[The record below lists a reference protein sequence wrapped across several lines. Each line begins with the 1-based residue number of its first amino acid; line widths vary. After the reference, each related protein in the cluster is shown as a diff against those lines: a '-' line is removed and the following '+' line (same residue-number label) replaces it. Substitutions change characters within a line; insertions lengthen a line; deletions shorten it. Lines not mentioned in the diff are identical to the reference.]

1 MRDETMENNMT
12 QPFHDLVDVVAKL
25 RSPGGCPWDIKQTH
39 ESLKPFLL
47 EEAYEV
53 LEALDARNPQHLREE
68 LGDLLLQI
76 LLHAHIESEKQAFTI
91 HDVIT
96 DLTQKLIRR
105 HPHVFS
111 AASDEAPKLDS
122 EQVVT
127 QWEAIKRAERST
139 ESDSIL
145 AGIPASLPSLLRAH
159 QIQKRAARVGFDWE
173 TPEQVFE
180 KLEEELEEL
189 QAAAPRPPD
198 AEPAVQEP
206 ETNAAIEHEL
216 GDVLFTI
223 VNVARFLRINPE
235 EALRKAN
242 NRFTARF
249 RYMERQG
256 AQEKKPLGEMTALE
270 WDTLWEAA
278 KVQETTEGPQRTV
291 TLETRDQD
299 DE

>member
-1 MRDETMENNMT
+1 MEDAKS
-12 QPFHDLVDVVAKL
+12 QAFQDLVNVVARL
-25 RSPGGCPWDIKQTH
+25 RSPDGCPWDIKQTH

-53 LEALDARNPQHLREE
+53 LEALDTHNPQHLREE

-91 HDVIT
+91 NDVIT
-96 DLTQKLIRR
+96 DLTHKLIRR

-127 QWEAIKRAERST
+127 QWEAIKQAERST

-180 KLEEELEEL
+180 KLDEELEEL
-189 QAAAPRPPD
+189 RAAAPCLPD
-198 AEPAVQEP
+198 AGPSVQEP

-223 VNVARFLRINPE
+223 VNVARFLQINPE

-256 AQEKKPLGEMTALE
+256 AQEKKTLREMTALE

-278 KVQETTEGPQRTV
+278 KIQETTEGPQRTV

-299 DE
+299 HE

>member
-1 MRDETMENNMT
+1 MENKMT
-12 QPFHDLVDVVAKL
+12 QPFHDLVEVVAKL
-25 RSPGGCPWDIKQTH
+25 RSPEGCPWDIKQTH

-53 LEALDARNPQHLREE
+53 LEALDTQNPQHLREE
-68 LGDLLLQI
+68 LGDLLLQV
-76 LLHAHIESEKQAFTI
+76 LLHAHIESEKQAFDI
-91 HDVIT
+91 EDVIT
-96 DLTQKLIRR
+96 GLTHKLIRR
-105 HPHVFS
+105 HPHVFT
-111 AASDEAPKLDS
+111 AQSDEAPRLDA

-127 QWEAIKRAERST
+127 QWEAIKRGERST

-180 KLEEELEEL
+180 KLDEELEEL
-189 QAAAPRPPD
+189 QAAVPSLPNS
-198 AEPAVQEP
+198 EPSVQEP
-206 ETNAAIEHEL
+206 GTNAAIEHEL

-278 KVQETTEGPQRTV
+278 KKQETTEGPQTTV
-291 TLETRDQD
+291 TLETLDH
-299 DE
+299 EHE

>member
-1 MRDETMENNMT
+1 MENKMT
-12 QPFHDLVDVVAKL
+12 QPFHDLVEVVAKL
-25 RSPGGCPWDIKQTH
+25 RSPEGCPWDIKQTH

-53 LEALDARNPQHLREE
+53 LEALDTQNPQHLREE
-68 LGDLLLQI
+68 LGDLLLQV
-76 LLHAHIESEKQAFTI
+76 LLHAHIESEKQTFDI
-91 HDVIT
+91 EDVIT
-96 DLTQKLIRR
+96 GLTHKLIRR
-105 HPHVFS
+105 HPHVFT
-111 AASDEAPKLDS
+111 AQSDEAPRLDA

-127 QWEAIKRAERST
+127 QWEAIKRGERST

-145 AGIPASLPSLLRAH
+145 AEIPASLPSLLRAH
-159 QIQKRAARVGFDWE
+159 QIQKRAARAGFDWE
-173 TPEQVFE
+173 TPEQVVE
-180 KLEEELEEL
+180 KLDEELEEL
-189 QAAAPRPPD
+189 RAAASRLP
-198 AEPAVQEP
+198 ASEPSAREP
-206 ETNAAIEHEL
+206 EPNAAVEHEL

-278 KVQETTEGPQRTV
+278 KEQETTEGPQTTV
-291 TLETRDQD
+291 TLETLDH
-299 DE
+299 EHE

>member
-1 MRDETMENNMT
+1 MENEMS
-12 QPFHDLVDVVAKL
+12 QAFRDLVDVVAKL
-25 RSPGGCPWDIKQTH
+25 RSPEGCPWDIKQTH

-53 LEALDARNPQHLREE
+53 LEALDTHNPQHLREE

-91 HDVIT
+91 NDVIT
-96 DLTQKLIRR
+96 DLTHKLIRR

-127 QWEAIKRAERST
+127 QWEAIKQAERST

-180 KLEEELEEL
+180 KLDEELEEL
-189 QAAAPRPPD
+189 RAAPPCLPD
-198 AEPAVQEP
+198 AEPSAQEP

-278 KVQETTEGPQRTV
+278 KIQETTEGPQRTV
-291 TLETRDQD
+291 TLETPDQD
-299 DE
+299 HE

>member
-1 MRDETMENNMT
+1 MENNMT
-12 QPFHDLVDVVAKL
+12 QPFHNLVDVVAKL

-47 EEAYEV
+47 EEAHEV
-53 LEALDARNPQHLREE
+53 LEALDTHNPQHLREE

-105 HPHVFS
+105 HPHVFL

-122 EQVVT
+122 EQVIT

-145 AGIPASLPSLLRAH
+145 AGVPASLPSLLRAH

-180 KLEEELEEL
+180 KLDEELEEL
-189 QAAAPRPPD
+189 QAAAPCVPD
-198 AEPAVQEP
+198 AEPSVQEP
-206 ETNAAIEHEL
+206 EMNAAVEHEL

-249 RYMERQG
+249 QSMERQG
-256 AQEKKPLGEMTALE
+256 AQENKPLGEMTALE
-270 WDTLWEAA
+270 WDRLWEAA
-278 KVQETTEGPQRTV
+278 KVQETTEGPQRPV

-299 DE
+299 HE

>member
-1 MRDETMENNMT
+1 MENNMT

-25 RSPGGCPWDIKQTH
+25 RSPEGCPWDIKQTH

-53 LEALDARNPQHLREE
+53 LEALDTHNPQHLREE
-68 LGDLLLQI
+68 LGDLLLQV
-76 LLHAHIESEKQAFTI
+76 LLHAHIESEKQAFNI
-91 HDVIT
+91 EDVIT
-96 DLTQKLIRR
+96 DLTHKLIRR
-105 HPHVFS
+105 HPHVFT

-145 AGIPASLPSLLRAH
+145 AGIPVSLPSLLRAH

-180 KLEEELEEL
+180 KLDEELEEL
-189 QAAAPRPPD
+189 QTAASGLPD
-198 AEPAVQEP
+198 SEPSVRDT

-242 NRFTARF
+242 NRFTTRF

-291 TLETRDQD
+291 TLETRDQAH
-299 DE
+299 E

>member
-1 MRDETMENNMT
+1 MENSMSQT
-12 QPFHDLVDVVAKL
+12 FHDLVGVVARL
-25 RSPGGCPWDIKQTH
+25 RAPEGCPWDIKQTH

-53 LEALDARNPQHLREE
+53 LEALDTRDPRHLREE

-76 LLHAHIESEKQAFTI
+76 LLHAHIESEKQTFNI
-91 HDVIT
+91 EDVIT
-96 DLTQKLIRR
+96 DLTNKLIRR
-105 HPHVFS
+105 HPHVFA

-122 EQVVT
+122 EQVVN
-127 QWEAIKRAERST
+127 QWETIKRAERTT

-173 TPEQVFE
+173 TPEQVLK
-180 KLEEELEEL
+180 KLDEELEEL
-189 QAAAPRPPD
+189 QAAASGLPD
-198 AEPAVQEP
+198 SKSSVREP
-206 ETNAAIEHEL
+206 ETNAAVEHEL

-223 VNVARFLRINPE
+223 VNVARFLQINPE

-249 RYMERQG
+249 RHMERHG
-256 AQEKKPLGEMTALE
+256 AQEEKDLRKMTAQE
-270 WDTLWEAA
+270 WDALWEAA
-278 KVQETTEGPQRTV
+278 KRATETPQASL

-299 DE
+299 HE

>member
-1 MRDETMENNMT
+1 MENNMT

-25 RSPGGCPWDIKQTH
+25 RSPEGCPWDIKQTH

-47 EEAYEV
+47 EEVYEV
-53 LEALDARNPQHLREE
+53 LEALDTRNPQHLREE

-91 HDVIT
+91 HDVISN
-96 DLTQKLIRR
+96 LTHKLIRR

-127 QWEAIKRAERST
+127 QWEAIKRAEHST

-145 AGIPASLPSLLRAH
+145 AGVPASLPSLLRAH

-173 TPEQVFE
+173 TVEQVFE
-180 KLEEELEEL
+180 KLDEELEEL
-189 QAAAPRPPD
+189 QAAALRLPD

-223 VNVARFLRINPE
+223 VNVARFLGINPE

-242 NRFTARF
+242 NRFTTRF

-291 TLETRDQD
+291 TLETRDRD
-299 DE
+299 HE

>member
-1 MRDETMENNMT
+1 MEKRMT
-12 QPFHDLVDVVAKL
+12 HPFHELVEVVTRL
-25 RSPGGCPWDIKQTH
+25 RSPEGCPWDIKQTH

-47 EEAYEV
+47 EETYEV
-53 LEALDARNPQHLREE
+53 LEALDMQDPQHLREE
-68 LGDLLLQI
+68 LGDLLLQV

-91 HDVIT
+91 DDVIT
-96 DLTQKLIRR
+96 DLTHKLIRR

-111 AASDEAPKLDS
+111 AKSGEARELDS

-139 ESDSIL
+139 TTDSIL

-159 QIQKRAARVGFDWE
+159 QIQKRASRVGFDWE

-180 KLEEELEEL
+180 KLDEELEEL
-189 QAAAPRPPD
+189 QTAASSLPGSEPPIRD
-198 AEPAVQEP
+198 T
-206 ETNAAIEHEL
+206 ETNADVEHEL

-223 VNVARFLRINPE
+223 VNVARFLQINPE

-249 RYMERQG
+249 RHMERQG
-256 AQEKKPLGEMTALE
+256 AQESKDMGEMTAKE
-270 WDTLWEAA
+270 WDALWEAA
-278 KVQETTEGPQRTV
+278 KRATEGHQTAV
-291 TLETRDQD
+291 TLENPEQNHG
-299 DE
+299 

>member
-1 MRDETMENNMT
+1 MSQAFR
-12 QPFHDLVDVVAKL
+12 DLVEVVARL
-25 RSPGGCPWDIKQTH
+25 RSPEGCPWDVEQTH

-53 LEALDARNPQHLREE
+53 LEALDARDLRHLREE

-76 LLHAHIESEKQAFTI
+76 LLHAQIESEEQTFNI
-91 HDVIT
+91 EDVIT
-96 DLTQKLIRR
+96 DLTRKLIRR
-105 HPHVFS
+105 HPHVFTTE
-111 AASDEAPKLDS
+111 SDEAPKLDAG
-122 EQVVT
+122 QVVN
-127 QWEAIKRAERST
+127 QWEAIKQAERST
-139 ESDSIL
+139 EVDSIL
-145 AGIPASLPSLLRAH
+145 AGIPVSLPSLLRAH

-180 KLEEELEEL
+180 KLDEELEEL
-189 QAAAPRPPD
+189 RTAVSRL
-198 AEPAVQEP
+198 PASQPSTQEP
-206 ETNAAIEHEL
+206 ETNGAVEHEL

-249 RYMERQG
+249 RHMECHG
-256 AQEKKPLGEMTALE
+256 TQEGKTLQEMTAME

-278 KVQETTEGPQRTV
+278 KRQEPLEAPQASV
-291 TLETRDQD
+291 PLETRDQD
-299 DE
+299 HE

>member
-1 MRDETMENNMT
+1 MENKMT
-12 QPFHDLVDVVAKL
+12 QPFHDLVEVVAKL
-25 RSPGGCPWDIKQTH
+25 RSPEGCPWDIKQTH

-53 LEALDARNPQHLREE
+53 LEALDTQNSQNLREE

-76 LLHAHIESEKQAFTI
+76 LLHAHIESERQAFTI
-91 HDVIT
+91 DDVIT
-96 DLTQKLIRR
+96 DLTHKLIRR
-105 HPHVFS
+105 HPHVFT
-111 AASDEAPKLDS
+111 AKSDGARVLDA

-139 ESDSIL
+139 ATDSIL
-145 AGIPASLPSLLRAH
+145 AGIPVSLPSLLRAH

-180 KLEEELEEL
+180 KLDEELEEL
-189 QAAAPRPPD
+189 QTAASSLPD
-198 AEPAVQEP
+198 SEPSVRDT

-223 VNVARFLRINPE
+223 VNVARFLRIDPE

-242 NRFTARF
+242 NRFTTRF
-249 RYMERQG
+249 QHMERQG
-256 AQEKKPLGEMTALE
+256 TQENRDLGEMTALD

-278 KVQETTEGPQRTV
+278 KEQETTEGPQRTV
-291 TLETRDQD
+291 TLETRDHD
-299 DE
+299 HE

>member
-1 MRDETMENNMT
+1 MENNMT

-25 RSPGGCPWDIKQTH
+25 RSPEGCPWDIKQTH

-53 LEALDARNPQHLREE
+53 LEALDTHSPQHLREE

-91 HDVIT
+91 NDVIT
-96 DLTQKLIRR
+96 DLTHKLIRR

-180 KLEEELEEL
+180 KLDEELEEL
-189 QAAAPRPPD
+189 QAAASRLPD
-198 AEPAVQEP
+198 AEPSMQET
-206 ETNAAIEHEL
+206 ETNAAVEHEL

-235 EALRKAN
+235 EALRKTN

-256 AQEKKPLGEMTALE
+256 AQEKKTLGEMTALE

-299 DE
+299 HE

>member
-1 MRDETMENNMT
+1 MENKMT
-12 QPFHDLVDVVAKL
+12 QPFHDLVEVVAKL
-25 RSPGGCPWDIKQTH
+25 RSPEGCPWDIKQTH

-53 LEALDARNPQHLREE
+53 LEALDTQNPQHLREE
-68 LGDLLLQI
+68 LGDLLLQV
-76 LLHAHIESEKQAFTI
+76 LLHAHIESEKQTFDI
-91 HDVIT
+91 EDVIT
-96 DLTQKLIRR
+96 GLTHKLIRR
-105 HPHVFS
+105 HPHVFT
-111 AASDEAPKLDS
+111 AQSDEAPRLDA
-122 EQVVT
+122 EQVVN
-127 QWEAIKRAERST
+127 QWEAIKRGERST

-145 AGIPASLPSLLRAH
+145 AGIPASLPSLLRAQ

-180 KLEEELEEL
+180 KLDEELEEL
-189 QAAAPRPPD
+189 RAAVPGLPNS
-198 AEPAVQEP
+198 EPSVQEP

-256 AQEKKPLGEMTALE
+256 AQEKKPLEEMTALE

-278 KVQETTEGPQRTV
+278 KKQETTEGPQTTV
-291 TLETRDQD
+291 TLETLDH
-299 DE
+299 EHE

>member
-1 MRDETMENNMT
+1 MENRMT
-12 QPFHDLVDVVAKL
+12 QPFHELVEVVAQL
-25 RSPGGCPWDIKQTH
+25 RSPEGCPWDIKQTH

-53 LEALDARNPQHLREE
+53 LDALDTQDPQHLREE

-91 HDVIT
+91 DDVIT
-96 DLTQKLIRR
+96 DLTHKLIRR
-105 HPHVFS
+105 HPHVFTAKS
-111 AASDEAPKLDS
+111 EEAQALDA
-122 EQVVT
+122 EQVIT

-139 ESDSIL
+139 ATDSIL
-145 AGIPASLPSLLRAH
+145 AGIPVSLPSLLRAH

-173 TPEQVFE
+173 TPEQVLE
-180 KLEEELEEL
+180 KLDEELDEL
-189 QAAAPRPPD
+189 QTAASSLPNS
-198 AEPAVQEP
+198 EPAVRDT
-206 ETNAAIEHEL
+206 ETNAAVEHEL

-223 VNVARFLRINPE
+223 VNLARFLRINPE

-249 RYMERQG
+249 RHMERHG
-256 AQEKKPLGEMTALE
+256 AQANKDLGEMTAQE
-270 WDTLWEAA
+270 WEMLWEAA
-278 KVQETTEGPQRTV
+278 KEQETTEGPQRTV

-299 DE
+299 HE

>member
-1 MRDETMENNMT
+1 MENEMS
-12 QPFHDLVDVVAKL
+12 QAFRDLVDVVAKL
-25 RSPGGCPWDIKQTH
+25 RSPEGCPWDIKQTH

-53 LEALDARNPQHLREE
+53 LEALDTDNPQHLREE

-91 HDVIT
+91 NDVIT
-96 DLTQKLIRR
+96 DLTHKLIRR

-111 AASDEAPKLDS
+111 ASSDEAPKLDS

-127 QWEAIKRAERST
+127 QWEAIKQAERST

-180 KLEEELEEL
+180 KLDEELEEL
-189 QAAAPRPPD
+189 QAATPRLSD
-198 AEPAVQEP
+198 TEPSVQEP

-256 AQEKKPLGEMTALE
+256 AQEKKNLGEMTALE

-278 KVQETTEGPQRTV
+278 KVQERTDGPKKTV
-291 TLETRDQD
+291 TIETRDQD
-299 DE
+299 HE

>member
-1 MRDETMENNMT
+1 MENNMT

-25 RSPGGCPWDIKQTH
+25 RSPEGCPWDIKQTH

-47 EEAYEV
+47 EEVYEV
-53 LEALDARNPQHLREE
+53 LEALDTHNPQYLREE

-96 DLTQKLIRR
+96 DLTHKLIRR

-173 TPEQVFE
+173 TAEQVFE
-180 KLEEELEEL
+180 KLDEELEEL
-189 QAAAPRPPD
+189 QAAASRLPD
-198 AEPAVQEP
+198 AEPSVQEP

-223 VNVARFLRINPE
+223 VNVARFLQINPE
-235 EALRKAN
+235 DALRKAN

-249 RYMERQG
+249 RHMERQG
-256 AQEKKPLGEMTALE
+256 AQEKKALGEMTALE

-299 DE
+299 HE

>member
-1 MRDETMENNMT
+1 MENNIT

-53 LEALDARNPQHLREE
+53 LEALDTHNPQHLREE

-91 HDVIT
+91 NDVIT
-96 DLTQKLIRR
+96 DLTHKLIRR

-127 QWEAIKRAERST
+127 QWEAIKQAERST

-145 AGIPASLPSLLRAH
+145 AGVPASLPSLLRAH

-180 KLEEELEEL
+180 KLDEELEEL
-189 QAAAPRPPD
+189 QTAALCFTD
-198 AEPAVQEP
+198 TEPSAQEP

-256 AQEKKPLGEMTALE
+256 AQQKKPLGEMTALE

-299 DE
+299 HE

>member
-1 MRDETMENNMT
+1 MT
-12 QPFHDLVDVVAKL
+12 QPFHDLVAVVAKL
-25 RSPGGCPWDIKQTH
+25 RSPEGCPWDIKQTH

-53 LEALDARNPQHLREE
+53 LEALDTENPQHLCEE
-68 LGDLLLQI
+68 LGDLLLQV
-76 LLHAHIESEKQAFTI
+76 LLHAHIESEKQAFNI
-91 HDVIT
+91 EDVIT
-96 DLTQKLIRR
+96 NLTDKLIRR

-111 AASDEAPKLDS
+111 ATSDRARKLDS

-127 QWEAIKRAERST
+127 QWEAIKRSERST

-180 KLEEELEEL
+180 KLDEELEEL
-189 QAAAPRPPD
+189 QAVAPCPSRSGPSM
-198 AEPAVQEP
+198 QEP

-223 VNVARFLRINPE
+223 VNVARFLRVNPE

-242 NRFTARF
+242 NRFATRF
-249 RYMERQG
+249 HYMERQG
-256 AQEKKPLGEMTALE
+256 AQEKKDLKEMTALE
-270 WDTLWEAA
+270 WERLWEAA
-278 KVQETTEGPQRTV
+278 KKQEATEGPHTTV
-291 TLETRDQD
+291 TLETRDHD
-299 DE
+299 HE

>member
-1 MRDETMENNMT
+1 MGNKMT
-12 QPFHDLVDVVAKL
+12 QPFHDLLDVVAKL

-53 LEALDARNPQHLREE
+53 LEALDTHNPQHLREE

-91 HDVIT
+91 NDVIT
-96 DLTQKLIRR
+96 DLTHKLIRR

-127 QWEAIKRAERST
+127 QWEAIKQAERST

-145 AGIPASLPSLLRAH
+145 AGVPASLPSLLRAH

-180 KLEEELEEL
+180 KLDEELEEL
-189 QAAAPRPPD
+189 QAAALCLTD
-198 AEPAVQEP
+198 TEPSAQEP

-256 AQEKKPLGEMTALE
+256 AQQKKPLGEMTALE

-278 KVQETTEGPQRTV
+278 KVQETTEGP
-291 TLETRDQD
+291 
-299 DE
+299 

>member
-1 MRDETMENNMT
+1 
-12 QPFHDLVDVVAKL
+12 
-25 RSPGGCPWDIKQTH
+25 
-39 ESLKPFLL
+39 
-47 EEAYEV
+47 
-53 LEALDARNPQHLREE
+53 
-68 LGDLLLQI
+68 
-76 LLHAHIESEKQAFTI
+76 
-91 HDVIT
+91 
-96 DLTQKLIRR
+96 
-105 HPHVFS
+105 PHVFS

-127 QWEAIKRAERST
+127 QWEAIKQAERST

-180 KLEEELEEL
+180 KLDEELEEL
-189 QAAAPRPPD
+189 QAAAPCLPD
-198 AEPAVQEP
+198 AGPSVQEP

-256 AQEKKPLGEMTALE
+256 AQENKTLGEMTALE

-278 KVQETTEGPQRTV
+278 KIQETTEGPQRTV

-299 DE
+299 HE

>member
-1 MRDETMENNMT
+1 MENNRT

-25 RSPGGCPWDIKQTH
+25 RSPEGCPWDIKQTH

-53 LEALDARNPQHLREE
+53 LEALDTQDPRHLREE

-91 HDVIT
+91 DDVLT
-96 DLTQKLIRR
+96 DLTHKLIRR
-105 HPHVFS
+105 HPHVFT
-111 AASDEAPKLDS
+111 AKSDGAQALDA

-139 ESDSIL
+139 ATDSIL
-145 AGIPASLPSLLRAH
+145 AGIPVSLPSLLRAH

-173 TPEQVFE
+173 TPEQVLE
-180 KLEEELEEL
+180 KLDEELEEL
-189 QAAAPRPPD
+189 QTAVSGLPDSGPGDRDTEMKAA
-198 AEPAVQEP
+198 V
-206 ETNAAIEHEL
+206 EHEL

-223 VNVARFLRINPE
+223 VNVARFLQVNPE

-249 RYMERQG
+249 RHMERQA
-256 AQEKKPLGEMTALE
+256 AQENKTLGEITALE
-270 WDTLWEAA
+270 WETLWEAA
-278 KVQETTEGPQRTV
+278 KHTTESAQTAV
-291 TLETRDQD
+291 TPESPEQAH
-299 DE
+299 E

>member
-1 MRDETMENNMT
+1 MENSMSQT
-12 QPFHDLVDVVAKL
+12 FRDLVGVVARL
-25 RSPGGCPWDIKQTH
+25 RAPEGCPWDIKQTH

-53 LEALDARNPQHLREE
+53 LEALDARDPRHLREE

-76 LLHAHIESEKQAFTI
+76 LLHAHIESEKQTFNI
-91 HDVIT
+91 EDVIT
-96 DLTQKLIRR
+96 DLTDKLIRR
-105 HPHVFS
+105 HPHVFA
-111 AASDEAPKLDS
+111 AASDEATKLDS

-127 QWEAIKRAERST
+127 QWEEIKRAERTT
-139 ESDSIL
+139 ESDSVL
-145 AGIPASLPSLLRAH
+145 AGIPASLPSLLRAN

-173 TPEQVFE
+173 TPEQVLE
-180 KLEEELEEL
+180 KLDEELEEL
-189 QAAAPRPPD
+189 QAAASHLPNS
-198 AEPAVQEP
+198 EPSVREP
-206 ETNAAIEHEL
+206 ETNAAVEHEL

-223 VNVARFLRINPE
+223 VNVARFLRCNPE

-249 RYMERQG
+249 RHMERHG
-256 AQEKKPLGEMTALE
+256 AQEGKDLREMTAQE

-278 KVQETTEGPQRTV
+278 KRATEAPQASV

-299 DE
+299 HE

>member
-1 MRDETMENNMT
+1 MENKTT
-12 QPFHDLVDVVAKL
+12 QPFHKLVEVVAKL
-25 RSPGGCPWDIKQTH
+25 RSPEGCPWDIEQTH

-53 LEALDARNPQHLREE
+53 LEALDTQNPQPLREE
-68 LGDLLLQI
+68 LGDLLLQV
-76 LLHAHIESEKQAFTI
+76 LLHAHIESEKQAFDI
-91 HDVIT
+91 EDVIT
-96 DLTQKLIRR
+96 DLTHKLIRR

-111 AASDEAPKLDS
+111 ATADGTRKLDS

-127 QWEAIKRAERST
+127 QWEAIKREERST

-145 AGIPASLPSLLRAH
+145 GGIPVSLPSLLRAH

-180 KLEEELEEL
+180 KLDEELEEL
-189 QAAAPRPPD
+189 QEAAPCRSNSGPSL
-198 AEPAVQEP
+198 QEP

-223 VNVARFLRINPE
+223 VNVARFFRINPE

-249 RYMERQG
+249 QYMERQG
-256 AQEKKPLGEMTALE
+256 AQEKKPLEDMTALE

-278 KVQETTEGPQRTV
+278 KEQETTEGSHTTV
-291 TLETRDQD
+291 TLEARDRD
-299 DE
+299 HDHE

>member
-1 MRDETMENNMT
+1 MENNVT
-12 QPFHDLVDVVAKL
+12 QPFHDLVEVVAKL
-25 RSPGGCPWDIKQTH
+25 RSPEGCPWDIKQTH

-53 LEALDARNPQHLREE
+53 LEALDTQNPQHLREE
-68 LGDLLLQI
+68 LGDLLLQV
-76 LLHAHIESEKQAFTI
+76 LLHAHIESEKQTFNI
-91 HDVIT
+91 EDVIT
-96 DLTQKLIRR
+96 DLTRKLIRR

-111 AASDEAPKLDS
+111 ATSDKAPKLDS

-127 QWEAIKRAERST
+127 QWEAIKRNERST

-180 KLEEELEEL
+180 KLDEELEEL
-189 QAAAPRPPD
+189 RAAAPCLPNARPS
-198 AEPAVQEP
+198 VQEP

-223 VNVARFLRINPE
+223 VNVARFLQINPE

-249 RYMERQG
+249 QYMERQG
-256 AQEKKPLGEMTALE
+256 AQKKKPLGEMTALE

-278 KVQETTEGPQRTV
+278 KVQETTESPQTTV
-291 TLETRDQD
+291 MHKTRDQD
-299 DE
+299 HE

>member
-1 MRDETMENNMT
+1 MENEMS
-12 QPFHDLVDVVAKL
+12 QAFRDLVDVVAKL
-25 RSPGGCPWDIKQTH
+25 RSPEGCPWDIKQTH

-53 LEALDARNPQHLREE
+53 LEALDTHNPQHLREE

-91 HDVIT
+91 NDVIT
-96 DLTQKLIRR
+96 DLTHKLIRR

-127 QWEAIKRAERST
+127 QWEAIKQAERST

-180 KLEEELEEL
+180 KLDEELEEL
-189 QAAAPRPPD
+189 QAAAPCLPD
-198 AEPAVQEP
+198 AAP
-206 ETNAAIEHEL
+206 
-216 GDVLFTI
+216 
-223 VNVARFLRINPE
+223 
-235 EALRKAN
+235 
-242 NRFTARF
+242 F
-249 RYMERQG
+249 RAGTGNERG
-256 AQEKKPLGEMTALE
+256 Y
-270 WDTLWEAA
+270 
-278 KVQETTEGPQRTV
+278 
-291 TLETRDQD
+291 
-299 DE
+299 

>member
-1 MRDETMENNMT
+1 MENNMT
-12 QPFHDLVDVVAKL
+12 QPFHDLVEVVAKL
-25 RSPGGCPWDIKQTH
+25 RSPEGCPWDIEQTH

-53 LEALDARNPQHLREE
+53 LEALDTENPQHLCEE
-68 LGDLLLQI
+68 LGDLLLQV
-76 LLHAHIESEKQAFTI
+76 LLHAHIESEKQAFNI
-91 HDVIT
+91 ENVIT
-96 DLTQKLIRR
+96 KLMHKLIRR

-111 AASDEAPKLDS
+111 TTGARKLDS
-122 EQVVT
+122 EQVLT
-127 QWEAIKRAERST
+127 QWEAIKRGERST

-159 QIQKRAARVGFDWE
+159 QIQKRVARVGFDWE

-180 KLEEELEEL
+180 KLDEELEEL
-189 QAAAPRPPD
+189 QAAVPCHPNSKPSL
-198 AEPAVQEP
+198 QEP
-206 ETNAAIEHEL
+206 ETHAAIEHEL

-242 NRFTARF
+242 NRFTTRF
-249 RYMERQG
+249 QYMERQG

-270 WDTLWEAA
+270 WERLWEAA
-278 KVQETTEGPQRTV
+278 KEQEATKGSQTTV
-291 TLETRDQD
+291 TFETRDHD
-299 DE
+299 HE